1 MSERMHIRR
10 PSFSPRARLQVATLL
25 VLGLAL
31 LGPLGGV
38 SMVSTARWIL
48 VVGGLCALGWWWFR
62 REAAT
67 PREVRAE
74 RMRVISREGLS
85 PRCGIALVEVEGRGF
100 LVTFADAF
108 AEVHPLQESTEVF
121 TGPLAQARRPRPGRG
136 LRKAARS

>member
-1 MSERMHIRR
+1 MSELMRSRR

-31 LGPLGGV
+31 LGPVGGV
-38 SMVSTARWIL
+38 SMVATARWLL
-48 VVGGLCALGWWWFR
+48 VVGALCGLGWWWFR
-62 REAAT
+62 RGATT

-100 LVTFADAF
+100 LVAFGDAF
-108 AEVHPLQESTEVF
+108 AEVHPLQESAEVF
-121 TGPLAQARRPRPGRG
+121 TRPLAQARRPRPGRVS
-136 LRKAARS
+136 RKGARS